1 MKDYGIL
8 GLGNIVDRLG
18 IVNIKISILEGTV
31 KDKEKYT
38 DEAAGKA
45 ARYIRSINKERNT
58 LVNIL
63 NKWSGKG
70 FEDIKV
76 EDLGLLEKTK

>member
-1 MKDYGIL
+1 MKDCGVL

-31 KDKEKYT
+31 KNKT
-38 DEAAGKA
+38 ISDESAGKA
-45 ARYIRSINKERNT
+45 ARYIRSMNKERNT

-76 EDLGLLEKTK
+76 EDLGLLEK